1 MEQLSSRLL
10 CPDLTEKS
18 YGSRG
23 GKIESLN
30 EVIFLWDGDKLP
42 CFWDPT
48 EYIAG
53 YGESVTNTRG
63 FPDQGCGDRAPY
75 PTNHRSPD

>member
-42 CFWDPT
+42 CF
-48 EYIAG
+48 
-53 YGESVTNTRG
+53 
-63 FPDQGCGDRAPY
+63 
-75 PTNHRSPD
+75 